1 MERDFSPSNSLSR
14 SRNLRNLVEKNISIV
29 IQSQPNGE
37 KIQNSPHILT
47 RFIATSLFFLQTVS
61 TVYYCGG
68 WFSSFSGGIN
78 FPVNGEKET
87 DPPVNLF
94 ARTASSTTSP
104 RNSIN
109 RRAATWRRR
118 NDRFINGGERAS
130 FKLGF
135 MPPPLSVQIRGF
147 LSFSIRVE
155 GWLPADRFLLL
166 DWRKLVAQSDRY
178 PIAKF
183 NPLAC
188 DCSLESLEWKT
199 IFWPRPCVSSRN
211 RPRISIPSRR
221 GFGSNRG
228 SLEGIEGSS

>member
-135 MPPPLSVQIRGF
+135 MPPPPSPCKSGAFSHSRYGWRGGCLPIDSSSSIDENLLHNRIDTRLQNSILSPV
-147 LSFSIRVE
+147 
-155 GWLPADRFLLL
+155 
-166 DWRKLVAQSDRY
+166 
-178 PIAKF
+178 IA
-183 NPLAC
+183 
-188 DCSLESLEWKT
+188 
-199 IFWPRPCVSSRN
+199 R
-211 RPRISIPSRR
+211 
-221 GFGSNRG
+221 
-228 SLEGIEGSS
+228 

>member
-135 MPPPLSVQIRGF
+135 MPPPPPLRANPGLSLILDTGGGVAACR
-147 LSFSIRVE
+147 SIPPPRLTKTCCTI
-155 GWLPADRFLLL
+155 GSIP
-166 DWRKLVAQSDRY
+166 
-178 PIAKF
+178 
-183 NPLAC
+183 
-188 DCSLESLEWKT
+188 DCK
-199 IFWPRPCVSSRN
+199 IQSSR
-211 RPRISIPSRR
+211 
-221 GFGSNRG
+221 
-228 SLEGIEGSS
+228 L